1 LAKVYVNQALSL
13 ALTYLDQDGVPID
26 ITAGTVTAAL
36 YSPSNRTT
44 TADATVSGNVVSG
57 AAGTA
62 TANIAKDTLDEP
74 GQWRCQPLVSLSGTV
89 WPGEVFAIEVT
100 NLGSLN

>member
-1 LAKVYVNQALSL
+1 MAKIYLNQALSL
-13 ALTYLDQDGVPID
+13 ALTYLDQDGAPIN
-26 ITAGTVTAAL
+26 ITAGTVTVEL
-36 YSPSNRTT
+36 YAPSNRGT
-44 TADATVSGNVVSG
+44 TADATVSGSVVSG
-57 AAGTA
+57 AAGTV

-74 GQWRCQPLVSLSGTV
+74 GQWRVQPTVTLSGTL